1 MTSQTEQHQM
11 EAMYRQKLEDLNQQL
26 GGVMSRLREME
37 TIQNEALGRLG
48 LEKLLSISD
57 QNEQV
62 SIGPRGGPLISLPA
76 GALTDKILLQHLDQ
90 ATRQMRE
97 HDQTMSLMH
106 DRWEADLGRLDLLP
120 TALPLPGAVRLTSSF
135 GVRADP
141 VTHLPSMH
149 EGVDFVA
156 PVGTLG
162 NTGRSTGPHLQY
174 EVIYKGQAMHPVKAL
189 AAWSQA
195 N

>member
-1 MTSQTEQHQM
+1 VTSQTEQHQM

-162 NTGRSTGPHLQY
+162 NTGRSTGPHLHY
-174 EVIYKGQAMHPVKAL
+174 EVICKGHAMHPVKAL